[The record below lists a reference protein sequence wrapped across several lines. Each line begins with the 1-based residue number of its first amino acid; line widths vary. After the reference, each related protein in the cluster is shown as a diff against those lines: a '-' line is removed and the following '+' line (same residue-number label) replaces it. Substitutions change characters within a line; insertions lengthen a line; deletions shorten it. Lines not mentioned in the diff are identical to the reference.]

1 MALCT
6 STALKALIP
15 HKLAGARFA
24 RERLRFVR
32 GETFDMAAATFRT
45 YDISP
50 PATFT
55 TVSLRGAGFLR
66 GRFHSVTPAPMS
78 SVVEIEWVAR
88 PD

>member
-1 MALCT
+1 M
-6 STALKALIP
+6 KALIP

-50 PATFT
+50 PGDFYDGFIEGGGIFK
-55 TVSLRGAGFLR
+55 GAISFRDTG
-66 GRFHSVTPAPMS
+66 
-78 SVVEIEWVAR
+78 
-88 PD
+88 